1 MYQEKEIQK
10 YDIIAIK
17 DKNSKILIDGVLNDN
32 VENEILDKIYNR
44 ELL

>member
-1 MYQEKEIQK
+1 MYQEKKSKDMILLQLK
-10 YDIIAIK
+10 IK
-17 DKNSKILIDGVLNDN
+17 IKILIDGVLNDN